1 MTEGPIVTGELMAL
15 RAAERP
21 DAPALAFDGGA
32 SWGWG
37 ELHAEARAHAA
48 ALQALGVRQG
58 ELVLSWLP
66 NGPLAV
72 LNLLALNLLGA
83 VYVPINTAY
92 RGGVLAHVLK
102 TTGAELMI
110 AHGALVERLAEVDAA
125 TLRRVVVVGDERPSL
140 PGIEQVSRNTLSADG
155 ATLRS
160 PERPVHPHDLQ
171 AVLYTSG
178 TTGPSKGVL
187 ASYSHLHAAALGFR
201 NVGPGD
207 RNLNMLPMFHVGG
220 TLSLLWALIHG
231 GSAVQASAFRTSEFW
246 PLVRR
251 HEITTTGLLGA
262 MAQFLV
268 DQPPSAED
276 RDHTLKSVI
285 IAPFDEKAVRFAE
298 RFGVDVY
305 TEFNMTELSVP
316 LWAGPNPSALGACG
330 SPAPGVSLRIVDS
343 QDRDVADGDVGELI
357 LRPDDP
363 WTISRGYLNDPVA
376 TAEAHREGWF
386 RTGDLFRRD
395 ASDNYFFVDRKKD
408 VVRRRGENISSFEVE
423 AALLLHPAVSEA
435 AVVAAPGD
443 GGEDEVL
450 AVLVAAEGAA
460 LDPAALLEFLRPHLP
475 PFMIPRYVRLVDA
488 LPRTPTHKVEKHRL
502 RSQGVTA
509 ETWDRQTAGVVVK
522 RETLESRT

>member
-1 MTEGPIVTGELMAL
+1 MPQGPIVIGEMLAL

-21 DAPALAFDGGA
+21 DAPALAFDGGP
-32 SWGWG
+32 SWSYA
-37 ELHAEARAHAA
+37 ELLAEARAHAA
-48 ALQALGVRQG
+48 ALQALGARQG

-102 TTGAELMI
+102 TTGASLMI
-110 AHGALVERLAEVDAA
+110 AHGALLERLGDVETGA
-125 TLRRVVVVGDERPSL
+125 LRRVVVVGEERLSL
-140 PGIEQVSRNTLSADG
+140 RGIEFLDRDALKGDA
-155 ATLRS
+155 AALRP
-160 PERPVHPHDLQ
+160 PERSIHPHDLQ

-187 ASYSHLHAAALGFR
+187 ASYTHLHAAALGFR

-231 GSAVQASAFRTSEFW
+231 GSAVQATAFRTNEFW

-251 HEITTTGLLGA
+251 HRITTTGLLGA

-268 DQPPSAED
+268 DQPPTPED
-276 RDHTLKSVI
+276 RNHTLKSVV

-316 LWAGPNPSALGACG
+316 LWAGPNPTALGACG
-330 SPAPGVSLRIVDS
+330 SPAPGVTLRIVDE
-343 QDRDVADGDVGELI
+343 QDRDVNLGAVGELI
-357 LRPDDP
+357 LKPDDP
-363 WTISRGYLNDPVA
+363 WTISRGYLNAPEA
-376 TAEAHREGWF
+376 TAEAHRDGWF

-395 ASDNYFFVDRKKD
+395 ASDNYYFVDRKKD

-423 AALLLHPAVSEA
+423 AALLLHPAVREA

-450 AVLVAAEGAA
+450 AVLVPAEGAA
-460 LDPAALLEFLRPHLP
+460 LDPAALVEFLRPRLP

-502 RSQGVTA
+502 RAEGVTG
-509 ETWDRQTAGVVVK
+509 ETWDREKAGVVVK
-522 RETLESRT
+522 REALEGRG